1 MTERIIR
8 RTRAVAR
15 GALRQENTV
24 LADINERMQSIA
36 QKRLEMVS
44 ALEEIDTMEREVES
58 LMKSAKM
65 NEHEAFG
72 LLAQFVEVKTNDS
85 REITVEELRKAMK
98 NDKEFF
104 ACLKVQL
111 TPLKQFF
118 TELEI
123 RNLGTFHPG
132 KVTGTK
138 FQIIQPKAKVGKGG
152 KK

>member
-123 RNLGTFHPG
+123 RNMGKFTPG

>member
-1 MTERIIR
+1 MSERIIR

-36 QKRLEMVS
+36 QKRLEMAS
-44 ALEEIDTMEREVES
+44 ALEDIDTLEREVEG
-58 LMKSAKM
+58 LMKTAKM
-65 NEHEAFG
+65 NEHEAYG
-72 LLAQFVEVKTNDS
+72 LLAQFVEVKTNDK
-85 REITVEELRKAMK
+85 REITPAQLHKVLPKQA
-98 NDKEFF
+98 DFD
-104 ACLKVQL
+104 ACVKVQL
-111 TPLKQFF
+111 GALSTFL
-118 TELEI
+118 TEQEI
-123 RNLGTFHPG
+123 SKLGTFTAG